1 MEMLQKQFHNIS
13 QEFFEITSISKL
25 TLKPR
30 KLYRIN
36 IAYKTGVEIT
46 PRTVEV
52 ANAFGLGIDKRHEFV
67 IYDNL
72 QLDLKPTSIVYIT
85 GDSGSGKS
93 VLLRHLEHVMQPLNL
108 NIEDV
113 EVDDRKPLVETLGEN
128 LNEAIKLLSCVGL
141 NDAFLFLRKYPELSA
156 GQKYRYKLAKILEK
170 TKKKEAVVFIDE
182 FCSLLDR
189 ETAKIVAYNFQK
201 ICRKHK
207 IGLIAATSHTDLL
220 EDLKPD
226 IYIYKSFGREVSVK
240 YFKPSNFRSTCTI
253 LDKIKINEGSATDYR
268 KLAAFHYRSHHTPS
282 PRKIF
287 KAVLNGKV
295 VGVIVYSFPAPVTQ
309 GRKEAFGGKVPSI
322 RLLNKVLSTISRVI
336 VHPKYRSIGLG
347 VKLVKETLPKAS
359 TPYVE
364 LIAVMAK
371 YNPFAEKAGMKL
383 VKIQLPSKKTLK
395 IRDGLIKYGFKI
407 DRISSFLYN
416 LHVLKK
422 LSTKQ
427 VIEIKRLFILNP
439 HPRIMKQIFKQKIF
453 GGKAEYERKIMDL
466 NLENLAKLIRI
477 VGLLCQTKAY
487 LFWKRE
493 NG

>member
-128 LNEAIKLLSCVGL
+128 LNEAIKLLSYVGL

-226 IYIYKSFGREVSVK
+226 IYIYK
-240 YFKPSNFRSTCTI
+240 YY
-253 LDKIKINEGSATDYR
+253 LDIGNKKI
-268 KLAAFHYRSHHTPS
+268 
-282 PRKIF
+282 
-287 KAVLNGKV
+287 
-295 VGVIVYSFPAPVTQ
+295 VT
-309 GRKEAFGGKVPSI
+309 
-322 RLLNKVLSTISRVI
+322 
-336 VHPKYRSIGLG
+336 
-347 VKLVKETLPKAS
+347 
-359 TPYVE
+359 
-364 LIAVMAK
+364 
-371 YNPFAEKAGMKL
+371 
-383 VKIQLPSKKTLK
+383 
-395 IRDGLIKYGFKI
+395 
-407 DRISSFLYN
+407 
-416 LHVLKK
+416 
-422 LSTKQ
+422 
-427 VIEIKRLFILNP
+427 
-439 HPRIMKQIFKQKIF
+439 
-453 GGKAEYERKIMDL
+453 
-466 NLENLAKLIRI
+466 
-477 VGLLCQTKAY
+477 
-487 LFWKRE
+487 
-493 NG
+493 